1 MNTIIIFGLGAV
13 IGVTV
18 WELFLM
24 WLKNNNK

>member
-13 IGVTV
+13 IGVTA